1 MRAFRAFLVKEFR
14 HIVRD
19 RRTLLILF
27 GIPLV
32 QLLLFG
38 FALRTEIQDI
48 RMGISDASRDALSA
62 ELIAHLDANPY
73 FRISLLPY
81 DPAAW
86 EEGFRTGA
94 LHQVLV
100 IPPTFAE
107 RVERDGF
114 ASLRLLLDSTDP
126 NASLTRE
133 AYTRGVVMQVIRPSG
148 VHLPPRFS
156 IEPQFRFNPQQKSV
170 YLFVP
175 GLMGFVM
182 ILISALLSSVAFA
195 RETESGTLETLLVSP
210 LHPIALILGKL
221 IPYFVLSFLVLLSI
235 LGMAVGVFNV
245 PVKGSLALLL
255 AVSGL
260 FLIVALAF
268 GLFLSTRVRTQQA
281 AMLGSMMGLLLPALL
296 LSGFIFPIESMP
308 MPLQGL
314 SHLNPAKWYV
324 SIARAIMLKGAG
336 WADVAHET
344 RILGGMAAVLMAAA
358 WAGFRQRLD

>member
-1 MRAFRAFLVKEFR
+1 MRAFRAFLWKEFL
-14 HIVRD
+14 HVLRD

-48 RMGISDASRDALSA
+48 RVGIADASRDALSA
-62 ELIAHLDANPY
+62 HLIAHLEANPY
-73 FRISLLPY
+73 FRVSLLPY

-86 EEGFRTGA
+86 EAAFRRGE

-100 IPPTFAE
+100 IPPNLAE
-107 RVERDGF
+107 HVQRDGS
-114 ASLRLLLDSTDP
+114 AAVRLLLDSTDP

-133 AYTRGVVMQVIRPSG
+133 AYTNGVLRQVLQPDSPYA
-148 VHLPPRFS
+148 PPRFL
-156 IEPQFRFNPQQKSV
+156 IEPQFRFNPEQKSV

-210 LHPIALILGKL
+210 LHPTALILGKL
-221 IPYFVLSFLVLLSI
+221 VPYFVLSFLVLLSI
-235 LGMAVGVFNV
+235 LGMAIGVFSV
-245 PVKGSLALLL
+245 PLKGSLVLLL
-255 AVSGL
+255 AESAL
-260 FLIVALAF
+260 FLVVSLAF

-308 MPLQGL
+308 LPLQWV

-324 SIARAIMLKGAG
+324 SIARSIMLKGAG
-336 WADVAHET
+336 WADVWRET
-344 RILGGMAAVLMAAA
+344 LLLGGMATVLMGAA